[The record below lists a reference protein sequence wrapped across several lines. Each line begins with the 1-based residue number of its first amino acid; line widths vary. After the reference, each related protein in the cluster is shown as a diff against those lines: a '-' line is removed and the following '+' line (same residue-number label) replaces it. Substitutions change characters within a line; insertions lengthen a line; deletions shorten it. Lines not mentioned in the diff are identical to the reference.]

1 MPSEGIK
8 LNIVIKWIL
17 ITILFWG
24 LVLSGCKGKEEKQ
37 TVSGISPSEQ
47 QEQVAQP
54 ASPASPVSKATGS
67 ESISPE
73 IIADTLPK
81 ITSLKISPEIPVT
94 GDKIKALV
102 ETFDKENDYVRL
114 DYNWSINGVQSSETY
129 DTLSDRFKR
138 GDRISLTV
146 IPDDGKRK
154 GNPKSLTIIIG
165 DALPSIQPIPG
176 SHAFNGSEYSYQVKA
191 ADPDGDTLTY
201 SLKSAPDGMTID
213 PSKGLIRWNVPPD
226 FKGKFPYIV
235 SVTDGQGGV
244 ATQEYFFEIRREK
257 KEVKKL

>member
-1 MPSEGIK
+1 
-8 LNIVIKWIL
+8 LNIVVKCIL

-24 LVLSGCKGKEEKQ
+24 FILFGCKGKEEKQ
-37 TVSGISPSEQ
+37 TVSGILPSEQ
-47 QEQVAQP
+47 HEQVEQP
-54 ASPASPVSKATGS
+54 ASPSHTASPATAS

-73 IIADTLPK
+73 VIADTLPR

-102 ETFDKENDYVRL
+102 ETYDKEGDYVRL
-114 DYNWSINGVQSSETY
+114 DYYWSINGVQSSEY
-129 DTLSDRFKR
+129 SDTLSHILKR

-146 IPDDGKRK
+146 TPDDGKRK

-165 DALPSIQPIPG
+165 DALPSIQPLPG
-176 SHAFNGSEYSYQVKA
+176 SHTFNGSEYSYQVKA

-226 FKGKFPYIV
+226 FKGKFPYTV
-235 SVTDGQGGV
+235 SVADGVGGV
-244 ATQEYFFEIRREK
+244 ATQEYFFEIIREK
-257 KEVKKL
+257 KEVKKP

>member
-1 MPSEGIK
+1 
-8 LNIVIKWIL
+8 VVKWIL
-17 ITILFWG
+17 ITILFG
-24 LVLSGCKGKEEKQ
+24 GFILSGCKGKEEKQ

-47 QEQVAQP
+47 QEQVAP
-54 ASPASPVSKATGS
+54 SASPASKATGS

-94 GDKIKALV
+94 GDKIKALA
-102 ETFDKENDYVRL
+102 ETYDKEGDYVRL
-114 DYNWSINGVQSSETY
+114 DYNWSINGVQSSESS

-201 SLKSAPDGMTID
+201 SLKAAPDGMTID
-213 PSKGLIRWNVPPD
+213 PSKGLIQWNVPPD
-226 FKGKFPYIV
+226 FKGKFPYTV
-235 SVTDGQGGV
+235 SVTDGFGGV

>member
-1 MPSEGIK
+1 
-8 LNIVIKWIL
+8 LNIVVKCIL

-24 LVLSGCKGKEEKQ
+24 FILSGCKGKEEKQ
-37 TVSGISPSEQ
+37 TVSGILPSEQ
-47 QEQVAQP
+47 HEQVAQP
-54 ASPASPVSKATGS
+54 ASPSHTASPATGS
-67 ESISPE
+67 ESTSPE
-73 IIADTLPK
+73 VIADNLPR
-81 ITSLKISPEIPVT
+81 ITSLKISPEIPLT

-102 ETFDKENDYVRL
+102 ETYDKEGDYVRL
-114 DYNWSINGVQSSETY
+114 DYYWSINGVQSSESS
-129 DTLSDRFKR
+129 DTLSYILKR

-146 IPDDGKRK
+146 TPDDGKRK

-165 DALPSIQPIPG
+165 DALPSIQPTPG
-176 SHAFNGSEYSYQVKA
+176 SHTFNGSEYSYQVKA

-226 FKGKFPYIV
+226 FKGKFPYTV
-235 SVTDGQGGV
+235 SVADGVGGV

-257 KEVKKL
+257 KEVKKP

>member
-1 MPSEGIK
+1 
-8 LNIVIKWIL
+8 VVKWIL
-17 ITILFWG
+17 ITILFLG
-24 LVLSGCKGKEEKQ
+24 LILSGCKGKEEKQ
-37 TVSGISPSEQ
+37 IVSGISPSEQ
-47 QEQVAQP
+47 QEQVSP
-54 ASPASPVSKATGS
+54 SASPSSPATGT
-67 ESISPE
+67 ESISQE
-73 IIADTLPK
+73 VIADTPPG
-81 ITSLKISPEIPVT
+81 ITSLKISPEIPVI

-102 ETFDKENDYVRL
+102 ETYDKEGDYVRL
-114 DYNWSINGVQSSETY
+114 DYYWSINGVQSSESS
-129 DTLSDRFKR
+129 DTLSGRFKR

-165 DALPSIQPIPG
+165 DALPSIQPLPE

-191 ADPDGDTLTY
+191 SDPDGDTLTY

-226 FKGKFPYIV
+226 FKGKFPYTV
-235 SVTDGQGGV
+235 SVADGVGGV

>member
-1 MPSEGIK
+1 M
-8 LNIVIKWIL
+8 VKWIL
-17 ITILFWG
+17 ITILFLG
-24 LVLSGCKGKEEKQ
+24 FILSGCKGKEEKQ

-47 QEQVAQP
+47 QEQVAPSTSP
-54 ASPASPVSKATGS
+54 ASPATGTG
-67 ESISPE
+67 SISPE
-73 IIADTLPK
+73 VIADTPPG
-81 ITSLKISPEIPVT
+81 ITSLKISPEVPLT

-102 ETFDKENDYVRL
+102 ETYDKESDNVILTFY
-114 DYNWSINGVQSSETY
+114 WSINGVQSSETY

-165 DALPSIQPIPG
+165 NSLPSIQPTPE

-191 ADPDGDTLTY
+191 VDPDGDTLTY

-213 PSKGLIRWNVPPD
+213 PSKGLIRWNVPAE
-226 FKGKFPYIV
+226 FKGKAPFMV
-235 SVTDGQGGV
+235 SVSDGHGGESGKSF
-244 ATQEYFFEIRREK
+244 TFEIKQR
-257 KEVKKL
+257 